1 MRGLIFNLNDA
12 ILPVKEIRS
21 CDNFFKWNYNKRCQG
36 KIAVFKHK
44 KKNNV
49 WLPLH
54 AHQL

>member
-44 KKNNV
+44 KKK
-49 WLPLH
+49 
-54 AHQL
+54 